1 MTWMIS
7 ENSFEAKYTNL
18 NKILMTGNKA
28 DAVRIQTS
36 VLNAAEKKILVWLA
50 ERQPRWMT
58 SDILTYI
65 GVSGAVMIAAGYMLS
80 SLNINWLWFSSLGFA
95 VNWYGD
101 SLDGTLARV
110 RKHQRPIYGY
120 YLDHTV
126 DAINEFIMVLGIGL
140 SGLMHL
146 NLALMILAFYFMLT
160 INVSINA
167 HLKKEFKLTYAK
179 LGPTEFRVIM
189 VMVNTLF
196 ILIPALNSFT
206 HEFTVFGHDVTF
218 RAMDYVAVVILAVL
232 AVIYLTSIIK
242 DAKEYTRID
251 PPHKVQ

>member
-1 MTWMIS
+1 
-7 ENSFEAKYTNL
+7 
-18 NKILMTGNKA
+18 MTGNKA

-36 VLNAAEKKILVWLA
+36 ILNAAEKKILVWLA

-80 SLNINWLWFSSLGFA
+80 SVNIRWLWFSSLGFA

-110 RKHQRPIYGY
+110 RGHQRPVYGY

-206 HEFTVFGHDVTF
+206 HEFIVFGHAFVF

-232 AVIYLTSIIK
+232 AVIYLTSIVK
-242 DAKEYTRID
+242 DAKEYAVID
-251 PPHKVQ
+251 PPHKMLSLFHTRPAIM